1 MGETKNKGIPSHR
14 ADPVAWGSGLLA
26 ALASCLV
33 APDVL
38 GLLIH
43 LPAQREHPS
52 RQVHSDPAN
61 SSPQTKT
68 EENKEVVVEWLPPLE
83 EPRLNS
89 RFVEAN
95 SEVPQNLPD
104 KTENFSNRDQQASQP
119 EAPVEDSE
127 KPKVEGDE
135 PNSQKI
141 VEAGDPGVAAPAV
154 PLIGPDSE
162 IAKDFEQGTPV
173 GKDDAGKPK
182 ESPAKLPEIEDK
194 SGLAVQKVDALGEDE
209 DPNAKRPLV
218 LNATPAPPVAPT
230 LLPSEPKEKQKP
242 RPRLRL
248 APDLVRGPL
257 MATETNAPRLGR
269 VAIDCK
275 LHAYGAYVQ
284 EMLQAIEDQWHDLGH
299 GSRGFLNRNKL
310 PPVVQLRFILDNN
323 GRIHELKRL
332 DRNGV
337 GLGSEICRQ
346 AIESRAPYGKWTEEM
361 IRDFGSED
369 VVTIRF
375 HYK

>member
-1 MGETKNKGIPSHR
+1 MGEAKKQPMPASRT
-14 ADPVAWGSGLLA
+14 DPVAWSSGLLA
-26 ALASCLV
+26 ALASCLL
-33 APDVL
+33 APDLL

-43 LPAQREHPS
+43 LPTQQEYPPQQVQVELADSSSQAQR
-52 RQVHSDPAN
+52 
-61 SSPQTKT
+61 
-68 EENKEVVVEWLPPLE
+68 EENKEVVVEWMPSVE
-83 EPRLNS
+83 EPRLHS

-95 SEVPQNLPD
+95 SEVPQNSPD
-104 KTENFSNRDQQASQP
+104 KTENFSFRDQQASQP
-119 EAPVEDSE
+119 EAPIEDSE

-135 PNSQKI
+135 ADSQKI
-141 VEAGDPGVAAPAV
+141 VEAGDPGAAPPPV
-154 PLIGPDSE
+154 PVISPDSE
-162 IAKDFEQGTPV
+162 AVKDFEQGTPV
-173 GKDDAGKPK
+173 GKDDAGQPK
-182 ESPAKLPEIEDK
+182 ESPIDLPEAEDK
-194 SGLAVQKVDALGEDE
+194 SGLAVRKVDAQGEDST
-209 DPNAKRPLV
+209 AKRPIILKEAPALPDHSTLAPV
-218 LNATPAPPVAPT
+218 ESNVTP
-230 LLPSEPKEKQKP
+230 KP

-269 VAIDCK
+269 IAIDCR

-299 GSRGFLNRNKL
+299 GARGFLSRNKL
-310 PPVVQLRFILDNN
+310 PPFVELRFKLDSN
-323 GRIHELKRL
+323 GRIHELQRL

-337 GLGSEICRQ
+337 GLGAEVCRQ
-346 AIESRAPYGKWTEEM
+346 SIESRAPYGKWTEEM